1 MTTKP
6 IRRSFTTALHYLD
19 HQQTRG
25 EAYGSLRML
34 NRRFEFGKSLYSKD
48 LFAHYGCVNA
58 IEFSNNG
65 EWLVSGGDDKRVLIW
80 NIDRTLSN
88 SRQPKVMKGEH
99 HSNIF
104 CLGFSYSN
112 AKLFSAGNDEQVI
125 LHDVAT
131 SEAAD
136 VFLHD
141 EAVYGLSVD
150 PFNEDV
156 FASACDDGRILI
168 WDTRSTL
175 AEPFV
180 LDTCSS
186 AYHAVMYNPVEPK
199 FLATANAKDG
209 VCLWDIRKPKQH
221 YIKYGPTLLSQSAM
235 SVRFNSTGTH
245 LLALRRRF
253 PPVLYEIT
261 STQPTA
267 EFDHNEYYNSCTMKS
282 CCFAG
287 DKDQFILSG
296 SDDFKL
302 YVWKIPDCVEA
313 KKGMMVKKAHFIL
326 RGHRSIV
333 NQVRYNNAYG
343 MLASSGVEKI
353 VKLWSSFPLTYQDDS
368 NSYVTSKDYL
378 RKVYSHEEYVNLVL
392 ESGQFMTHDYSH
404 HSIQEDP
411 RMMAFFDSLVQR
423 DIEGW
428 TSDSSDATEAMNTCY
443 VVQSA
448 DSMSSSLSSSSDDEE
463 TLTSRIVAH
472 MRQMENY
479 AASGLDFPIAQG
491 SAGGSGDLDGD
502 QSSDRI
508 SMLIA
513 QKRKEQML
521 KAQRASLQ
529 LDKKTRKSKR
539 KSSSSIIGSGSGYGV
554 LSNGISQPKEQQR
567 TDRRKWLR
575 KQRAKFA
582 RARLF
587 DGSSSFSDEDDNKGT
602 NRVATEAVDD
612 NQDDIGT
619 SSCPISPN
627 SDEDQS
633 GLSSS
638 FSSNVSHISNKHKS
652 FSAIAAEIPHDFTS
666 SNNSVQLPSA
676 VNSSSIGT
684 LPLNA
689 AETVTNETDSNV
701 SNVINETDNS
711 ISTDSKSATI
721 FPLKGGKRN
730 GRNYRK
736 RGADELDE

>member
-1 MTTKP
+1 M
-6 IRRSFTTALHYLD
+6 
-19 HQQTRG
+19 RG
-25 EAYGSLRML
+25 EAHGAMRML

-58 IEFSNNG
+58 IEFSNDG

-80 NIDRTLSN
+80 NIDKTLSN

-99 HSNIF
+99 NSNIF
-104 CLGFSYSN
+104 CLGFSHTN
-112 AKLFSAGNDEQVI
+112 TKLFSAGNDEQVI
-125 LHDVAT
+125 LHDMAT
-131 SEAAD
+131 GEILD

-150 PFNEDV
+150 PANENV

-168 WDTRSTL
+168 WDIRS
-175 AEPFV
+175 ASNEPFT

-186 AYHAVMYNPVEPK
+186 AYHAVMYNPSEPR

-209 VCLWDIRKPKQH
+209 VCLWDIRKPKEH

-235 SVRFNSTGTH
+235 SVRFNSAGTH

-253 PPVLYEIT
+253 PPVLYEIS

-302 YVWKIPDCVEA
+302 YVWKIPDPMQT

-333 NQVRYNNAYG
+333 NQVRYNNTYG

-353 VKLWSSFPLTYQDDS
+353 VKLWSSFPLSYQDDS
-368 NSYVTSKDYL
+368 NSYVSSKDSL

-392 ESGQFMTHDYSH
+392 ESGQFMTHDYSA
-404 HSIQEDP
+404 HSVQEDP

-428 TSDSSDATEAMNTCY
+428 TSDSSNATEAMNTCY
-443 VVQSA
+443 VVQST
-448 DSMSSSLSSSSDDEE
+448 DSMSSSCSSSEDED
-463 TLTSRIVAH
+463 TIRDKLLTR
-472 MRQMENY
+472 
-479 AASGLDFPIAQG
+479 ASGITFDDLSTTLDRATKVLAGEG
-491 SAGGSGDLDGD
+491 SEDRSPVVSEANLD
-502 QSSDRI
+502 QSLDRI

-529 LDKKTRKSKR
+529 MSRKNGKMKR
-539 KSSSSIIGSGSGYGV
+539 KSTTKEPSVSSYGLFSNVANGNDLPNERSATADKRKMFRKRRAKILNRALLLDQRSSDSDEDNSKDARDEPLRIEDIKGVSSEAVPDDNENKVSNSSAILPNSDARNKLRAYLLSNSSNNNTNHAAQVSNERNEVSETSGDVSV
-554 LSNGISQPKEQQR
+554 AELSNGVSGSING
-567 TDRRKWLR
+567 T
-575 KQRAKFA
+575 
-582 RARLF
+582 
-587 DGSSSFSDEDDNKGT
+587 GSS
-602 NRVATEAVDD
+602 
-612 NQDDIGT
+612 
-619 SSCPISPN
+619 N
-627 SDEDQS
+627 S
-633 GLSSS
+633 
-638 FSSNVSHISNKHKS
+638 N
-652 FSAIAAEIPHDFTS
+652 T
-666 SNNSVQLPSA
+666 
-676 VNSSSIGT
+676 
-684 LPLNA
+684 
-689 AETVTNETDSNV
+689 
-701 SNVINETDNS
+701 INDTGNS
-711 ISTDSKSATI
+711 IPIDSKPAT
-721 FPLKGGKRN
+721 FHSLKGGKRN

-736 RGADELDE
+736 RGADELDD